1 MAKIVECIPNFSE
14 GRRPEVIE
22 AIVNGIRNIEGCEL
36 LDVEADASHNRVVVT
51 FTGTPEA
58 AVEAAFQACKKAAE
72 LIDLTQHTGEH
83 PRMGATD
90 VIPFVPVSE
99 MTMKECVK
107 LSQLLGQRIADEL
120 HIPVYLYENAA
131 TKPERKNLA
140 DVRRG
145 QFEGIRDEM
154 HLPERKP
161 DFGPQQIHPTAGCTA
176 VGARKPLVAFNVN
189 LSTADLEIANAIAR
203 KIRGSSGGFM
213 HVKALG
219 VMLEDRKMAQVS
231 MNLVDYKK
239 TSVHHAI
246 EFVKRE
252 AQRYG
257 VSVVGSEIIGLLPME
272 ALMEAAVWYL
282 QVENFKSEQ
291 VLEKRVYRF

>member
-22 AIVNGIRNIEGCEL
+22 AILNEIRSTPDCEL
-36 LDVEADASHNRVVVT
+36 LDCEADASHNRMVVT

-58 AVEAAFQACKKAAE
+58 AVEAVFKATRKAAE
-72 LIDLTQHTGEH
+72 LIDLRHHTGEH

-90 VIPFVPVSE
+90 VIPFVPVSG
-99 MTMKECVK
+99 MTMKDCVK
-107 LSQLLGQRIADEL
+107 LANQLGKRIADEL
-120 HIPVYLYENAA
+120 QIPVYLYENAA
-131 TKPERKNLA
+131 ACPERRNLA

-145 QFEGIRDEM
+145 QFEGLLQEIKK
-154 HLPERKP
+154 PERKP
-161 DFGPQQIHPTAGCTA
+161 DFGPQEMHPTAGCIA
-176 VGARKPLVAFNVN
+176 VGARKALVAFNVN
-189 LSTADLEIANAIAR
+189 LATSDLEIANAIAK
-203 KIRGSSGGFM
+203 KIRGSSGGFV

-219 VMLEDRKMAQVS
+219 VKLEERNQVQIS

-239 TSVHHAI
+239 TSVYHAF

-252 AQRYG
+252 AARFG
-257 VSVVGSEIIGLLPME
+257 VNVVGSEIIGLLPME

-282 QVENFKSEQ
+282 QVENFKPEQ
-291 VLEKRVYRF
+291 ILEKQVYRF

>member
-14 GRRPEVIE
+14 GRNPVVIE
-22 AIVNGIRNIEGCEL
+22 AIVNEIRKIDGCEL

-72 LIDLTQHTGEH
+72 LIDLNQHQGEH

-107 LSQLLGQRIADEL
+107 LANQLGKRIADEL
-120 HIPVYLYENAA
+120 NIPIYLYENAA

-145 QFEGIRDEM
+145 QFEGIRQEM

-161 DFGPQQIHPTAGCTA
+161 DFGPQVIHPTAGCTA

-189 LSTADLEIANAIAR
+189 LNTNDLEIANAIAR

-219 VMLEDRKMAQVS
+219 VALEERQIVQVS

-239 TSVHHAI
+239 TSVHHAF

-252 AQRYG
+252 ADRYG
-257 VSVVGSEIIGLLPME
+257 VRVIGSEIIGLLPME
-272 ALMEAAVWYL
+272 ALLEAAVWYL
-282 QVENFKSEQ
+282 QVENYKEEQ
-291 VLEKRVYRF
+291 ILEKRVYRF

>member
-14 GRRPEVIE
+14 GRNPAVIE
-22 AIVNGIRNIEGCEL
+22 AIVNEIRKIDGCEL

-51 FTGTPEA
+51 FTGTPDA

-72 LIDLTQHTGEH
+72 LIDLNQHQGEH

-90 VIPFVPVSE
+90 VVPFVPVSE

-107 LSQLLGQRIADEL
+107 LANQLGKRIADEL
-120 HIPVYLYENAA
+120 NIPIYLYENAA

-145 QFEGIRDEM
+145 QFEGIRQEM

-161 DFGPQQIHPTAGCTA
+161 DFGPQVIHPTAGCTA

-189 LSTADLEIANAIAR
+189 LGTNDLEIANAIAR

-219 VMLEDRKMAQVS
+219 VALEERQIVQVS

-239 TSVHHAI
+239 TSVHHAF

-252 AQRYG
+252 ADRYG
-257 VSVVGSEIIGLLPME
+257 VRVIGSEIIGLLPME
-272 ALMEAAVWYL
+272 ALLEAAVWYL
-282 QVENFKSEQ
+282 QVENYKEEQ
-291 VLEKRVYRF
+291 ILEKRVYRF

>member
-14 GRRPEVIE
+14 GRNPEVIE
-22 AIVNGIRNIEGCEL
+22 AIVNEIRKVHGCEL

-72 LIDLTQHTGEH
+72 LIDLNQHSGEH

-107 LSQLLGQRIADEL
+107 LANQLGKRIADEL
-120 HIPVYLYENAA
+120 NIPIYLYENAA

-145 QFEGIRDEM
+145 QFEGVRQEM
-154 HLPERKP
+154 HLPERTP
-161 DFGPQQIHPTAGCTA
+161 DYGPQMIHPTAGCTA

-189 LSTADLEIANAIAR
+189 LGTHDLAIANAIAK

-219 VMLEDRKMAQVS
+219 VALEDRKIVQVS

-239 TSVHHAI
+239 TSVHHAF

-252 AQRYG
+252 AERYG
-257 VSVVGSEIIGLLPME
+257 VSVIGSEIIGLLPME

-282 QVENFKSEQ
+282 QVENYKEEQ
-291 VLEKRVYRF
+291 ILEKRVYRF